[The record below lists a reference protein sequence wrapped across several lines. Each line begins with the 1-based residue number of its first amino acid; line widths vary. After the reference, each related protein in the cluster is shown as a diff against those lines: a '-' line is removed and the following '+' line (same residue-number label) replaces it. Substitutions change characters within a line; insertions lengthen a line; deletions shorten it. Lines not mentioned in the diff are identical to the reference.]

1 MSLINDLLD
10 NLFNENIE
18 DYDKVQDAIS
28 RNEEMDSDEWDNV
41 YDSVGSLGKEIMDEA
56 SNDFADSAIGDSSW
70 RLGTDF
76 ED

>member
-1 MSLINDLLD
+1 MSIINDLLD
-10 NLFNENIE
+10 SLFNENIE
-18 DYDKVQDAIS
+18 DYDKVQDATS
-28 RNEEMDSDEWDNV
+28 RIDEIDSDEWDEV
-41 YDSVGSLGKEIMDEA
+41 YNSVGSLGKEIMDEA